1 MNVNFL
7 RTVHDVDF
15 IIKEDEGIV
24 VAKVAKEPGFMVG
37 IPTGLVELFKNDNED
52 AYSVCTRLRK
62 YKYGSCVGSMRGI
75 AKCDAKD
82 EFDVDTGKKIA
93 FLKLRRKYNKYL
105 AKIINAEIGVAHKKI
120 EKFENTIEKISE
132 ISIRDTMNLRTY
144 GTAAEEV
151 YPN

>member
-7 RTVHDVDF
+7 RTVHEVDF
-15 IIKEDEGIV
+15 IVKEDEGIV
-24 VAKVAKEPGFMVG
+24 VARVSDPSK
-37 IPTGLVELFKNDNED
+37 IPNELVELTRANYED
-52 AYSVCTRLRK
+52 SYSAWARMKVIHQYHK
-62 YKYGSCVGSMRGI
+62 YVATMRGV

-105 AKIINAEIGVAHKKI
+105 ARIINAEVNAAEEKI
-120 EKFENTIEKISE
+120 ENLQNTLSKIAE

-144 GTAAEEV
+144 GTVAEEV